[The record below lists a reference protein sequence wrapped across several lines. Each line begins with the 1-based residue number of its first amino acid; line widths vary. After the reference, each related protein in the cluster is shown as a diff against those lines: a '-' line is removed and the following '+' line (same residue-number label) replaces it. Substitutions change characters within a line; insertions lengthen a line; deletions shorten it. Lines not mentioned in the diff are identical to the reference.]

1 MDISTLIIQNKKD
14 RYLLEIQ
21 YTENEKIINELKDII
36 KKLDKPNENNIDKFN
51 NKIDEMEKLS
61 LKKLFYRLKEPQK
74 KNLIHKYI
82 INKLQI
88 SSEKADIFSEN
99 ILELLTNTTL
109 KSKDIIYDIEN
120 AEITDIKN
128 IEIIKN
134 NDNIELKIKE
144 KKKKS

>member
-21 YTENEKIINELKDII
+21 YTENETIINELKDII

-74 KNLIHKYI
+74 KKLIETYF

-88 SSEKADIFSEN
+88 SNEKADIFSKN
-99 ILELLTNTTL
+99 IIELLTNTTL

-134 NDNIELKIKE
+134 NDNIELKTKE